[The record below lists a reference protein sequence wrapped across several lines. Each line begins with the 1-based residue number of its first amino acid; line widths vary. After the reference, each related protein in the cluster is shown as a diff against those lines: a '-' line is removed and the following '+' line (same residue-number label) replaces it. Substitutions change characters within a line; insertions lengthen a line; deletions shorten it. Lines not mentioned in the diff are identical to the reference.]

1 MLTADDINDTGV
13 QVTLFTDASLAAMF
27 ADAIEDRYLFINGL
41 GWHYW
46 TGKRWEPC
54 HDKDVREVARQWTIR
69 LHLNSIEAYKDV
81 VADGRS
87 KAEQQ
92 AARQETVQ
100 WERYQVKAKL
110 DAITALASGIV
121 TAEAGD
127 CDAHPDLL
135 NCDNGVISLKTGRL
149 RRHDPDLLMTKLAPV
164 NYIPNARHPDW
175 DAALEALPADV
186 RAWYQLRLGQAAT
199 GHMTPDDI
207 MLVQHGAG
215 ENGKGTVMAGVR
227 KGAGRLLPRCTAP
240 GAAGRLARAPDRAD
254 RVPGRA
260 AGAARR
266 ITRRPGAERRPAQ
279 AAGRHRCDDRPED
292 LAGLDALAVNA
303 HTGGQHQLV
312 PADYRHRPW
321 HLEAAGA
328 GPVPLHLAQAA
339 R

>member
-175 DAALEALPADV
+175 DSA
-186 RAWYQLRLGQAAT
+186 
-199 GHMTPDDI
+199 
-207 MLVQHGAG
+207 VQFHS
-215 ENGKGTVMAGVR
+215 R
-227 KGAGRLLPRCTAP
+227 I
-240 GAAGRLARAPDRAD
+240 AD
-254 RVPGRA
+254 RVIQRQAVPC
-260 AGAARR
+260 
-266 ITRRPGAERRPAQ
+266 RPTSDRPARIWNDRRSRPRPSQ
-279 AAGRHRCDDRPED
+279 AVTTSTRSRPSDDDE
-292 LAGLDALAVNA
+292 
-303 HTGGQHQLV
+303 
-312 PADYRHRPW
+312 
-321 HLEAAGA
+321 E
-328 GPVPLHLAQAA
+328 
-339 R
+339 